1 MTNFRPIS
9 LISNSAKIFEKIIHR
24 RLLGFIE
31 RHKLIAKRQY
41 GFMKKMGIR
50 DALNYLTD
58 LIYGRLDIS
67 APVAVTF
74 LDLAKA
80 FDTVNHDILL
90 DKLYNYGIR
99 GKALQLLTSYLEKR
113 CHRVKINDVL
123 SDYCEL
129 AEKLKFKSSVLLRS
143 EEAAVLMDVGDDEP
157 SQLYSEL
164 GKKLLNDHKWM
175 PLWSCVARPKF
186 GYGRIPAS
194 SAPVEGHFSIVKNQI
209 FKFCAKP
216 VRADN
221 FVETYL
227 KYLEGSLK
235 IASSE
240 LTNLT
245 EEETNEKDEETDGAI
260 LATQEEENWRGLG
273 NKNEMP
279 KSLYL
284 TKNYEVF
291 DALEDFKK
299 VQKIPLIKNGNH
311 PSLRAID
318 LEGSSYSLRNTCA
331 FDSLVQI
338 FLVGFRDKEEI
349 RISLEK
355 LASEDIVKY
364 ISSKGINTHSYR
376 MRTMILKN
384 LFDTNT
390 KHITENNYSV
400 DCECNVISLIS
411 KIFADLPSM
420 KEVSVCE
427 NGCTAKH
434 KDLRVLSVDH
444 TKIGKNSEN
453 IIGEHIVLR
462 GKQKCAMGTENL
474 D

>member
-1 MTNFRPIS
+1 MKMRKLLDPAAEVSDDDVVEFPPEDEGIFSSKNEF
-9 LISNSAKIFEKIIHR
+9 SNKW
-24 RLLGFIE
+24 
-31 RHKLIAKRQY
+31 
-41 GFMKKMGIR
+41 
-50 DALNYLTD
+50 
-58 LIYGRLDIS
+58 
-67 APVAVTF
+67 
-74 LDLAKA
+74 
-80 FDTVNHDILL
+80 TVWGENINSQVHDI
-90 DKLYNYGIR
+90 IR
-99 GKALQLLTSYLEKR
+99 TEEGDDDNAHYFP
-113 CHRVKINDVL
+113 
-123 SDYCEL
+123 EL
-129 AEKLKFKSSVLLRS
+129 A
-143 EEAAVLMDVGDDEP
+143 
-157 SQLYSEL
+157 
-164 GKKLLNDHKWM
+164 KKLLNDLKWM

-194 SAPVEGHFSIVKNQI
+194 SAPVEGHFNIVKNQI
-209 FKFCAKP
+209 FKYCAKP

-235 IASSE
+235 IISSE
-240 LTNLT
+240 LSNLT
-245 EEETNEKDEETDGAI
+245 EEETNEKDEETEGAI
-260 LATQEEENWRGLG
+260 LATQEEENWGGLG
-273 NKNEMP
+273 NKKKMP

-311 PSLRAID
+311 PSLRATN

-355 LASEDIVKY
+355 LASEGNMFPDIVKY

-390 KHITENNYSV
+390 RHITENNYLV
-400 DCECNVISLIS
+400 
-411 KIFADLPSM
+411 IFADLPSM

-434 KDLRVLSVDH
+434 KNLRVLSVDH
-444 TKIGKNSEN
+444 TKIGKNCEN

-462 GKQKCAMGTENL
+462 GKQKCYSCNGYRESELTETGQYCFMEPVNLSDHTTNL
-474 D
+474 DISVEDIPKCF